1 MIFVESVYYKNFIKE
16 EKEML
21 HEIVQFFSSIPFF
34 SSVAFG
40 IIAMVIVGSSWCLV
54 GLVMGDAPKKGIDSS
69 LVQLWGGIVAT
80 AASIIIMVAT
90 SDYSTA
96 SVKITLLVSL
106 VLILSSVLNFLMLE
120 LMSRAMQC
128 GPNGVIWSI
137 IQSAMV
143 FPFMVGMIFFE
154 VKFTILR
161 CLGIILL
168 LAALVLFAFT
178 KDNSSNGGKWKL
190 LAIAGLVITAIQQN
204 LSVLPS
210 YFPEADKV
218 PSIVRVLAAE
228 FGFVLAAVIWNLFR
242 MNRAHWEK
250 IKSNLKNGMLW
261 KYTLALQFFN
271 LFFSYTLHYP
281 GMNVMADHGM
291 GGMSYPMMVG
301 SCIVSFTISS
311 VVLLK
316 EKFNLYQ
323 LGALIVC
330 ISGLILICTK

>member
-1 MIFVESVYYKNFIKE
+1 MF
-16 EKEML
+16 
-21 HEIVQFFSSIPFF
+21 HQIVQYFSSIPFF
-34 SSVAFG
+34 STAAFG
-40 IIAMVIVGSSWCLV
+40 IIAMVIVGASWCLV

-69 LVQLWGGIVAT
+69 LVQLWGAVIAVI
-80 AASIIIMVAT
+80 ASILIMFAT

-96 SVKITLLVSL
+96 SFKITLYVC
-106 VLILSSVLNFLMLE
+106 LILGFSAALNFLMLE

-143 FPFMVGMIFFE
+143 FPFMVGMIFFD
-154 VKFTILR
+154 VAFTFLR
-161 CLGIILL
+161 GLGILCLL
-168 LAALVLFAFT
+168 GALVLFAFT
-178 KDNSSNGGKWKL
+178 KDNLYTGGKWKM
-190 LAIAGLVITAIQQN
+190 LAFAGLVITAIQQN

-218 PSIVRVLAAE
+218 PSIVRVIATEL
-228 FGFVLAAVIWNLFR
+228 GFMISAIIWNLFR
-242 MNRAHWEK
+242 MTREHWQK

-261 KYTLALQFFN
+261 KYTVALQFFN

-301 SCIVSFTISS
+301 SCIISFTLSS
-311 VVLLK
+311 IFLLK
-316 EKFNLYQ
+316 EKVNFYQ
-323 LGALIVC
+323 IGALVVC
-330 ISGLILICTK
+330 ISGLILICTR

>member
-1 MIFVESVYYKNFIKE
+1 MF
-16 EKEML
+16 
-21 HEIVQFFSSIPFF
+21 HQIVDFFSSIPFF

-69 LVQLWGGIVAT
+69 LVQLWGAVIATTSSIV
-80 AASIIIMVAT
+80 IMLAT

-96 SVKITLLVSL
+96 SWKVTLYVC
-106 VLILSSVLNFLMLE
+106 LILAFSAALNFLMLE

-143 FPFMVGMIFFE
+143 FPFMVGMIFFD

-161 CLGIILL
+161 GLGIVLL
-168 LAALVLFAFT
+168 LAALVLFALT
-178 KDNSSNGGKWKL
+178 KDNSNSGGKWKL
-190 LAIAGLVITAIQQN
+190 LAFAGLVITAIQQN

-210 YFPEADKV
+210 YFAEADKV
-218 PSIVRVLAAE
+218 PSIVRVIATE
-228 FGFVLAAVIWNLFR
+228 MGFMISAIIWNLMR
-242 MNRAHWEK
+242 MNKEHWQK

-261 KYTLALQFFN
+261 KYTIALQFFN

-301 SCIVSFTISS
+301 SCIVSFSLSS
-311 VVLLK
+311 IFLLK
-316 EKFNLYQ
+316 EKFNFYQ

-330 ISGLILICTK
+330 ISGLVFICTK